1 MIDKRQQRRFLK
13 RYRAEFSAHNR
24 TYRGITVNFSL
35 GGLFIIT
42 SNPFSQ
48 NTPIDIAVHLPD
60 GSTSRLNGKVVGIYK
75 TLPRDDVEIPYRIW
89 NAGMG
94 VTITQKDA
102 SFLHL
107 IRSLLTDRTGSS
119 DKTRKDVRPDT
130 CAWKGMKS
138 DAFKVAAPGEFEV
151 FAREMQQKIGA
162 GFNDLPEETDPLLL
176 SKIPFDELTDRQRQI
191 LDRLMTL

>member
-35 GGLFIIT
+35 SGLFIIT

-48 NTPIDIAVHLPD
+48 NTSLDIAVHLSD

-75 TLPRDDVEIPYRIW
+75 TLSRDDVEIPYRTL
-89 NAGMG
+89 NNGMG

-107 IRSLLTDRTGSS
+107 IRSLLTDRTVSS
-119 DKTRKDVRPDT
+119 DKTRKDLRLDT
-130 CAWKGMKS
+130 CAWKGLKS
-138 DAFKVAAPGEFEV
+138 DTFAAPGEFEA

-176 SKIPFDELTDRQRQI
+176 SKIPLDELTYRQRQI